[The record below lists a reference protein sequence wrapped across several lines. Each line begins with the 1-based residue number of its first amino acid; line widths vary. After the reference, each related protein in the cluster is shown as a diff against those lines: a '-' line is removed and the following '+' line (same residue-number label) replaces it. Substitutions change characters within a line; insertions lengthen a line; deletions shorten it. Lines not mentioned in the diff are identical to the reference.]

1 VIRIWD
7 SINNS
12 TDKLISL
19 DMILMDEQVIFNN
32 FNIGFAKLIY
42 AWIEWYNSCYYL
54 EGSHKYLQT
63 TDK

>member
-1 VIRIWD
+1 MEYILGQIWSTKVKVIRIWD

-19 DMILMDEQVIFNN
+19 DMILMDEHVIFNN

-42 AWIEWYNSCYYL
+42 A
-54 EGSHKYLQT
+54 
-63 TDK
+63 